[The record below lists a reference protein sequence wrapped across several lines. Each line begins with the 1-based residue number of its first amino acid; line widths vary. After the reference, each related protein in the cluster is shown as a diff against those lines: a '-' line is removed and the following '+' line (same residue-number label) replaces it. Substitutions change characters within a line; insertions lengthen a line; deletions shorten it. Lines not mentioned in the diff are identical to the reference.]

1 MGFKVYFTKLDLSK
15 HTDLMY
21 TPLDSFVFFTYTN
34 YLEDYIRNENNN
46 IFISLKNYLDIHVQ
60 KYYFREAYSDLA

>member
-1 MGFKVYFTKLDLSK
+1 MGFKVYFTKLDLRE

-46 IFISLKNYLDIHVQ
+46 IFISLKNYFRHTCTKVLLQRSVQ
-60 KYYFREAYSDLA
+60 

>member
-34 YLEDYIRNENNN
+34 YLEDYIRNENSN
-46 IFISLKNYLDIHVQ
+46 IFISLKNY
-60 KYYFREAYSDLA
+60 FRHTCTKVLLQRSLQ